1 MEMRVGPPMLW
12 KMEFWRSP
20 HRRSLPPIG
29 KRTLIMGVLNV
40 TPDSFSDGAQLPTS
54 AAVVQRAGDMLAAGA
69 DVLDVGGE
77 STRPGAAPVNAA
89 DEIDR
94 VVPAI
99 VALRQRFPKIPL
111 SIDTYKAEVAEAAI
125 EAGADLINDV
135 WGLMHGLDAG
145 TRVRWRQAGQSEKPL
160 PSERPKPTPMAE
172 FAARRGVPVIVM
184 HNRLDR
190 IYNDFVA
197 DVLLDLKA
205 SLAVAHAAGIPD
217 HQLWVDPGFGFAKG
231 PPQNLEILK
240 HLHRVVE
247 LGYPVLVGT
256 SRKSTIGA
264 VLGTTVDDRIEGSGA
279 TVVWAIQQGCHMIR
293 VHDVREMAR
302 FARMADAIKAG
313 LAFNP
318 V

>member
-1 MEMRVGPPMLW
+1 MLS
-12 KMEFWRSP
+12 KMESWRSP
-20 HRRSLPPIG
+20 HRRPLPPIG

-40 TPDSFSDGAQLPTS
+40 TPDSFSDGAQLSTPAS
-54 AAVVQRAGDMLAAGA
+54 VVDRAAGMLEAGA
-69 DVLDVGGE
+69 DILDVGGE
-77 STRPGAAPVNAA
+77 STRPGADPVSAA
-89 DEIDR
+89 DEIGR

-99 VALRQRFPKIPL
+99 VALRQRFPEIPI
-111 SIDTYKAEVAEAAI
+111 SIDTYKADVAEAAI
-125 EAGADLINDV
+125 AAGADIINDV
-135 WGLMHGLDAG
+135 WGLMHGMDSAARAHWRREAQSGGPPAG
-145 TRVRWRQAGQSEKPL
+145 DRLE
-160 PSERPKPTPMAE
+160 PSPMARL
-172 FAARRGVPVIVM
+172 AARRNAPVIVM
-184 HNRLDR
+184 HNRPDR
-190 IYNDFVA
+190 DYGDFVA

-205 SLAVAHAAGIPD
+205 SLAVARAAGVPN

-240 HLHRVVE
+240 QLHRVVE

-256 SRKSTIGA
+256 SRKSTLGV
-264 VLGTTVDDRIEGSGA
+264 VLGTTVDDRMEGSGA

-313 LAFNP
+313 LAFKP